1 MFAAPPYTTYSLLP
15 CPGRWWGP
23 CTPWPRCCTQR
34 TLSPCPR
41 RWWSPCTPCPRCCTQ
56 RTLSPCPGR
65 WWGPCTPSAEH
76 NVLSHLVLEG
86 DEVYVPFDPA
96 ALLYITYSL
105 SPCPGRWWGP
115 CTPWPRCPPPPRSR
129 LHSAASPKNKKQ
141 QSHETIAWKLIN
153 GGGLIYPP
161 PTPHTN
167 STKMYSQIVPH
178 QSSIAGF
185 LGNNHK
191 GTLTI
196 VHPAHRLWST
206 RSLCGLPHIQYVS
219 HITFFGWTRSILF
232 KYSSG

>member
-1 MFAAPPYTTYSLLP
+1 MFAAPPYTTYSL
-15 CPGRWWGP
+15 
-23 CTPWPRCCTQR
+23 
-34 TLSPCPR
+34 TLSWKVMR
-41 RWWSPCTPCPRCCTQ
+41 SKYL
-56 RTLSPCPGR
+56 LSP
-65 WWGPCTPSAEH
+65 
-76 NVLSHLVLEG
+76 
-86 DEVYVPFDPA
+86 
-96 ALLYITYSL
+96 LLYTTYSL
-105 SPCPGRWWGP
+105 LPCPGRWWGP

-129 LHSAASPKNKKQ
+129 LHSAASPMNKKQ